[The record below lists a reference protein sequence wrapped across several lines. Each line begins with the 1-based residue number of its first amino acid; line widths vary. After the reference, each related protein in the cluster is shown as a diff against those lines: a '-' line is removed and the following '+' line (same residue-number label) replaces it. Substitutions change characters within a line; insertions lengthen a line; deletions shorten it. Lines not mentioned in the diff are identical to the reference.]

1 MKSLVFFLS
10 FYLFS
15 MHLSAQTTHVI
26 TISIPGA
33 ELEKSLKITR
43 LFLGTVSTTLADTTR
58 WRKPRNR
65 EESVFYFS
73 VDAMSSAQKELRT
86 KLLGFFYNP
95 KIVQYKN
102 KFFVLNQK
110 EKLYKHNDIP
120 LIYRKIVNRYYQ
132 EVNDSIKKW
141 RTEKSLDEK
150 ALVDEFNML
159 QHRFCRHIIE

>member
-1 MKSLVFFLS
+1 
-10 FYLFS
+10 
-15 MHLSAQTTHVI
+15 
-26 TISIPGA
+26 
-33 ELEKSLKITR
+33 
-43 LFLGTVSTTLADTTR
+43 
-58 WRKPRNR
+58 
-65 EESVFYFS
+65 
-73 VDAMSSAQKELRT
+73 MSSAQKELRT

-150 ALVDEFNML
+150 ALVDEFNKL